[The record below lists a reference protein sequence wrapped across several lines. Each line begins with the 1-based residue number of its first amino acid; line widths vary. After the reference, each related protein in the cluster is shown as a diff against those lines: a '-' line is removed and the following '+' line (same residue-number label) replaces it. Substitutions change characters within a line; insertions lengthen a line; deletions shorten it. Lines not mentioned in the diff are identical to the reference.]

1 MRSRVHSPLE
11 LASGCAVPANLVM
24 HMLVISA
31 LLMHVL
37 QAVLSTVAWLSV
49 CLFSCVFRPHYQFPR
64 ALFTLLNALPI
75 FLSPLPGPPPDPST
89 LEACKPKEYRDI
101 NRVVNSVNPG
111 VIKEEERYFKRQ
123 R

>member
-1 MRSRVHSPLE
+1 M
-11 LASGCAVPANLVM
+11 
-24 HMLVISA
+24 
-31 LLMHVL
+31 
-37 QAVLSTVAWLSV
+37 
-49 CLFSCVFRPHYQFPR
+49 PHFQ
-64 ALFTLLNALPI
+64 TALPLTV
-75 FLSPLPGPPPDPST
+75 FPSSLPLIPALTGPPPDPST